1 MMSRFAFALVIALGS
16 GGGAAAQ
23 TAEPLE
29 SFQTFL
35 QKLWPDAQ
43 QRGVT
48 RATFDAAFAGITP
61 DPRVMAL
68 TKRQPEY
75 GKPVGEYLA
84 GMVSK
89 DRIER
94 GRQNLAEHAD
104 ALASV
109 ERAYGVDRAVLVAI
123 WGVETSYGRFSD
135 RWDVIRSLATLAHA
149 RFRDPYFRNELL
161 AALAI
166 LQARHIARE
175 KMTGSWAGAMGHT
188 QFMPTS
194 FMDYAV
200 DFSGDGRRDIWTTIP
215 DVLASTANY
224 LQKGWIPGLPASVEV
239 IVPAG
244 FDYAKSRASF
254 ADWTKLGVRSAG
266 SKPFPAE
273 GEAILFFPSGSKGPA
288 FLVTGN
294 FNVIKRTTTRM
305 CMPSPSP
312 ILPSA
317 SAAANRSAPPG
328 RATTASSRARNASP
342 CSASSPNAATRSAIS
357 PAISTLICGIP
368 SGRSNPGWDW
378 WRTAIPP
385 SLSSR
390 NSESR
395 LRSGIRLGL
404 CFPDHGFRLQLGE
417 VEQVAERVKPVALRE
432 HG

>member
-1 MMSRFAFALVIALGS
+1 MMARLAFALVAALALGS
-16 GGGAAAQ
+16 AGGAAAQ
-23 TAEPLE
+23 IAEPTE

-35 QKLWPDAQ
+35 QKLWPDAEK
-43 QRGVT
+43 RGVT
-48 RATFDAAFAGITP
+48 RATFDAVFAGVTP

-68 TKRQPEY
+68 TRRQPEY

-89 DRIER
+89 DRIEK
-94 GRQNLAEHAD
+94 GRQKLSEHAD

-109 ERAYGVDRAVLVAI
+109 EQTYGVDRAVLVAI

-135 RWDVIRSLATLAHA
+135 RWDVVRSLATLAHA

-244 FDYAKSRASF
+244 FDYTKSRASF
-254 ADWTKLGVRSAG
+254 ADWTRLGVRSTSG
-266 SKPFPAE
+266 KPFPAD
-273 GEAILFFPSGSKGPA
+273 GEAILFFPTGSKGPA

-294 FNVIKRTTTRM
+294 FNVIKRYNNSDVYALAVAHLAERFRDGE
-305 CMPSPSP
+305 P
-312 ILPSA
+312 I
-317 SAAANRSAPPG
+317 
-328 RATTASSRARNASP
+328 
-342 CSASSPNAATRSAIS
+342 
-357 PAISTLICGIP
+357 
-368 SGRSNPGWDW
+368 
-378 WRTAIPP
+378 RTAWPRDDRQLTREERIALQRKLAERGHKVRNFTGHFDFDLRD
-385 SLSSR
+385 SIRQEQSS
-390 NSESR
+390 
-395 LRSGIRLGL
+395 LGL
-404 CFPDHGFRLQLGE
+404 VADGHPTQPLLEKLGITS
-417 VEQVAERVKPVALRE
+417 Q
-432 HG
+432 